1 MLWCGCLWCV
11 NICICM
17 FYVRRV
23 LGALISA
30 HLLIMDKEQPF
41 GNLRPSWYDG
51 ELLQLAHDLAS
62 RLLPAFEESSTG
74 IPYPRVICLIYLN
87 IFVFDLAFTADV
99 RNFMSQIWRCVLPVS
114 LMKRSECNLDTFL
127 LMSINWYRKSLV
139 SVAIT
144 ITTTVTKE

>member
-1 MLWCGCLWCV
+1 
-11 NICICM
+11 M

-74 IPYPRVICLIYLN
+74 IPYPRVTCLIYLN
-87 IFVFDLAFTADV
+87 ISVFDLAFTADV
-99 RNFMSQIWRCVLPVS
+99 RDFMSQI
-114 LMKRSECNLDTFL
+114 
-127 LMSINWYRKSLV
+127 
-139 SVAIT
+139 
-144 ITTTVTKE
+144 